1 MPDTVTEHPS
11 QTEPGPRSLAP
22 VPHATDGRG
31 PRRKV
36 GRPAKLTVAA
46 ILDAGERL
54 GLTTFTVAQLAA
66 ELGVSEGALYR
77 HVRSTTEIVAK
88 ACSRILGRVDTELD
102 ELDTWTDYLEQICRQ
117 VRGLAIRFPGFGPW
131 AVAGDYDDDAL
142 AVFDRILDGLMRRE
156 PDLTPDTAY
165 LVGSQAVACT
175 VGLVTSGYV
184 GAVPGEPT
192 DRDLDDQF
200 DWMIRS
206 LLRGMA
212 ANLADDVP
220 PPRSRA
226 LRDRKST

>member
-1 MPDTVTEHPS
+1 MR
-11 QTEPGPRSLAP
+11 PGGRPRI
-22 VPHATDGRG
+22 
-31 PRRKV
+31 
-36 GRPAKLTVAA
+36 GRPAKLTVDA

-66 ELGVSEGALYR
+66 VLGVSEGALYR
-77 HVRSTTEIVAK
+77 HVRSTGEIVDR
-88 ACSRILGRVDTELD
+88 ACSRILARVDTALD
-102 ELDTWTDYLEQICRQ
+102 GCATWTDYLEEICRQ
-117 VRGLAIRFPGFGPW
+117 VRGLALRYPGFGPW
-131 AVAGDYDDDAL
+131 VVAGEYDDDAL
-142 AVFDRILDGLMRRE
+142 VVFDRILDGIIRRE
-156 PDLTPDTAY
+156 PAFTSDTAY

-200 DWMIRS
+200 DWMLGS

-212 ANLADDVP
+212 ANLADKVP

-226 LRDRKST
+226 LGDPERSDPR

>member
-1 MPDTVTEHPS
+1 MS
-11 QTEPGPRSLAP
+11 RSDA
-22 VPHATDGRG
+22 AGG
-31 PRRKV
+31 ERRKL
-36 GRPAKLTVAA
+36 GRPAKLSVDA

-77 HVRSTTEIVAK
+77 HVRGTGEIVDR
-88 ACSRILGRVDTELD
+88 ACSRILARVDTDLD
-102 ELDTWTDYLEQICRQ
+102 GHTAWTDYLAEVCRQ
-117 VRGLAIRFPGFGPW
+117 VRGLALRFPGFGPW
-131 AVAGDYDDDAL
+131 VVAGEYDDRAL
-142 AVFDRILDGLMRRE
+142 AVFDRILDGILRRE
-156 PDLTPDTAY
+156 PAFTPDTAY

-200 DWMIRS
+200 DWMLRS

-212 ANLADDVP
+212 ANLADQVP

-226 LRDRKST
+226 LRHREST